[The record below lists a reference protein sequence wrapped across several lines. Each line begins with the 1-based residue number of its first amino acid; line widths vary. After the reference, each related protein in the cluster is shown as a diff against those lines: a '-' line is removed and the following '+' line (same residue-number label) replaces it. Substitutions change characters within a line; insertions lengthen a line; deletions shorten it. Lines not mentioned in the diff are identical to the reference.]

1 MTLSPKR
8 ARFALLGLIL
18 VVPGVL
24 FALVGWGPSR
34 GALQRDRQRWR

>member
-8 ARFALLGLIL
+8 ARLALFALNL

-24 FALVGWGPSR
+24 FALVGWSIAQSAATRP
-34 GALQRDRQRWR
+34 AKVA

>member
-8 ARFALLGLIL
+8 ARFALLALNL

-24 FALVGWGPSR
+24 FALVGWSISR
-34 GALQRDRQRWR
+34 SAETRLAKVA